1 MKSKTKKQFEFN
13 GNFPVV
19 VEIGENKNFIQKK
32 EMTDFE
38 VLGVYSFLDKY
49 LTEFYNNGR
58 RYDSAMHLALGYV
71 QGVIACTTQT
81 GLPGAPQ
88 EVESYQLEYFTLTEN
103 NVLLAV
109 VEDNNNVS
117 YYIRIN

>member
-1 MKSKTKKQFEFN
+1 MTNQTKKSFEFN

-32 EMTDFE
+32 EMTEFE
-38 VLGVYSFLDKY
+38 LRGVYSFLDEY
-49 LTEFYNNGR
+49 LTEFYDDGEK
-58 RYDSAMHLALGYV
+58 YDSATDLALGYV
-71 QGVIACTTQT
+71 GGVIACTTQT

-88 EVESYQLEYFTLTEN
+88 EVKDYQLQYFALTEN

-109 VEDNNNVS
+109 VEDENNKS